1 MIDRKELDNRMYR
14 GRECIRFDYSVVDKT
29 SETVECEEC
38 FKAAFNRDKKNSK
51 LWSMIVVIPRDRDR
65 DSQVYCFE
73 YMLPKD
79 GMSLELVAA
88 IGLKYF
94 QLKLKEEIQQKSN
107 WDFILGD
114 LLKDM

>member
-1 MIDRKELDNRMYR
+1 MIGRKELNNRIYH
-14 GRECIRFDYSVVDKT
+14 GKECIRFDCSVVDKT
-29 SETVECEEC
+29 SEAGGCEEC
-38 FKAAFNRDKKNSK
+38 FKATFNRAIKDSK
-51 LWSMIVVIPRDRDR
+51 LWSMIIVIPRDRDR

-79 GMSLELVAA
+79 GMPLELVAA

-107 WDFILGD
+107 WDFVLGD